1 MALYEHIFM
10 VRQDVSNAQVDTLT
24 EQFKSILDE
33 NGAKIV
39 KTEYWGVRPLNYRIR
54 KNRKAHFTLLNID
67 GPSAAVA
74 EMERQMRINDDV
86 IRHLTI
92 RVDEHEEGP
101 SAMMRSSRGGR
112 DDRGPRGPRRDDD
125 RGPRGPRRDDDN
137 RGDNRGGDKGPAKVE
152 AKADEGASAKA
163 DDKEAK

>member
-10 VRQDVSNAQVDTLT
+10 VRQDVSNAQVDNLT

-33 NGAKIV
+33 NGAKV
-39 KTEYWGVRPLNYRIR
+39 AKTEYWGVKPLSYRIR

-86 IRHLTI
+86 IRHMTI
-92 RVDEHEEGP
+92 RVEELEDGP
-101 SAMMRSSRGGR
+101 SVMARGGRGGR
-112 DDRGPRGPRRDDD
+112 DDRPHRGPRRDDN
-125 RGPRGPRRDDDN
+125 RPR
-137 RGDNRGGDKGPAKVE
+137 PAARPKS
-152 AKADEGASAKA
+152 EGASEETAGKEE
-163 DDKEAK
+163 EAK